1 MVSSDR
7 SQAALN
13 CSRQQSHFSLP
24 EAQLECTK
32 SRHEEPEAENGPDYS
47 FNDTS
52 ATPLRLMEDGREGQE
67 GILLKTLRP
76 YRTYSLRV
84 AKKPSL
90 HQQEQDSRLS
100 NGPSR
105 SHFGVFG
112 GQPLTGDDMT
122 CRNNASAGSAPRG
135 CSTMVHCKSCQA
147 ITARDATPDGER
159 DDEMQEKE
167 DEGREDDD
175 EASSE
180 SGCSDPHSEM
190 EVIMTTSC

>member
-1 MVSSDR
+1 MAPSDR
-7 SQAALN
+7 SQVPLK

-32 SRHEEPEAENGPDYS
+32 SRQEEPEAENGPDYS
-47 FNDTS
+47 FHDTS
-52 ATPLRLMEDGREGQE
+52 ATPLRLMEDGRESQE

-84 AKKPSL
+84 AKRPSL
-90 HQQEQDSRLS
+90 HQQEQDCRLS

-105 SHFGVFG
+105 SHFGLFG
-112 GQPLTGDDMT
+112 VQPLPGDDMT

-135 CSTMVHCKSCQA
+135 CSTMVHCKSCQV

-159 DDEMQEKE
+159 E
-167 DEGREDDD
+167 DEIQENENEDREDDD